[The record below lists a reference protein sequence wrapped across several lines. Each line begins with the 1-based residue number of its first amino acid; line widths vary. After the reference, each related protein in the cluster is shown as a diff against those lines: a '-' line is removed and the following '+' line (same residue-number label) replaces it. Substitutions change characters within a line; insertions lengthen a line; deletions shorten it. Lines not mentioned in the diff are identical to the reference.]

1 MRRPR
6 LVPQALRPS
15 VPGLDEAALGA
26 HPLQGPYAPQG
37 SDRAPKGSPRRRFLA
52 ATGKVRW
59 AQHYVRHGLTL
70 PQRCEAYK
78 RSSRSASSSTTA
90 FSTIAPWYH
99 VLVHEATHQT
109 YVAERNLEP
118 DAVSEPIDHP
128 LVPQYFE
135 VFRDGTYLP
144 RQRSN

>member
-1 MRRPR
+1 MGS
-6 LVPQALRPS
+6 ALRETRTDVTPAMRS
-15 VPGLDEAALGA
+15 VQAKFSVGQLVHHRLFDYRGVVVDIDPQF
-26 HPLQGPYAPQG
+26 QGTEDWYRQVARSRP
-37 SDRAPKGSPRRRFLA
+37 PKD
-52 ATGKVRW
+52 
-59 AQHYVRHGLTL
+59 
-70 PQRCEAYK
+70 
-78 RSSRSASSSTTA
+78 
-90 FSTIAPWYH
+90 APWYH